1 MEAYTIETLH
11 ISGKKESRRS
21 KQQQQQQQTE
31 REKRKKPK
39 RERKGTLLELYYQV
53 RKLKQKPSVFR

>member
-31 REKRKKPK
+31 REKRKKAQK
-39 RERKGTLLELYYQV
+39 GEERDTFGVILSSKKIKTEAFG
-53 RKLKQKPSVFR
+53 F